1 VRLSA
6 YICGLAAAL
15 FSLSAIPANAAD
27 HKNLMSD
34 QARGLDGGRGLQIL
48 VPQEEIKSNIN
59 PSNIAVF
66 TGGGLI
72 GALIQ
77 VKVDSDRAVKA
88 EAAIQPLRAALTG
101 FDADVLARDTT
112 AAALA
117 KVAWFKT
124 ATPAFSRD
132 ATMPGFSTALD
143 ANPTGQ
149 VAFFTYAYDGAP
161 DLSNL
166 RVKVTISIADKTLK
180 TGQKPETR
188 LYPRNLVYST
198 TVTSVVNLPNPS
210 KDAASNA
217 ARWSADN
224 GKLARK
230 ALATGFGQVGLLIPR
245 ALELT
250 EAGETAMLTKDKKNL
265 VAGGFSG
272 RVQEDGPT
280 GTLLYSGALIHV
292 QTVAE

>member
-1 VRLSA
+1 MRISA
-6 YICGLAAAL
+6 YICGLAAVL

-27 HKNLMSD
+27 HKNLISD
-34 QARGLDGGRGLQIL
+34 QARALDGGRGLQIL
-48 VPQEEIKSNIN
+48 VAQEEIKSNIN

-124 ATPAFSRD
+124 GAPAFGRD
-132 ATMPGFSTALD
+132 ATLPGLSTALD
-143 ANPTGQ
+143 AGPTGQ
-149 VAFFTYAYDGAP
+149 VAFFTYAYDGSP

-166 RVKVTISIADKTLK
+166 RVKVTISIADKALK
-180 TGQKPETR
+180 AGQKPETR
-188 LYPRNLVYST
+188 LYAKNLIYMTSI
-198 TVTSVVNLPNPS
+198 TSVVNLPNPS

-230 ALATGFGQVGLLIPR
+230 ALAAGFGELGQLIPR
-245 ALELT
+245 ALELK
-250 EAGETAMLTKDKKNL
+250 EADETVMLAKDKKNT
-265 VAGGFSG
+265 VAGGFNG
-272 RVQEDGPT
+272 KVQEDGPA

-292 QTVAE
+292 QTIAE